1 MKNAIVKYKQI
12 LFLSFFAV
20 LSFFVL
26 IEGISYNNF
35 KSVYSAS
42 PTPLSFTSSNSS
54 LPDNNQSKIQPQTN
68 NTQKIKVGDID
79 IAYKKFGKG
88 DPILLIPGFAM
99 TMEEW
104 GPIQDKLAENHT
116 VIIFDNRG
124 IGKTTAGNHPFSLEQ
139 FANDTAGLIDA
150 LKIDKPVD
158 IVGLSLGGFIEQ
170 EVALLH
176 PEKVNHL
183 ILIGSSCGGKES
195 LPPQLTPE
203 ELQKMQT
210 GTANS
215 TLFLHALFPDE
226 WLKENIN
233 NLTKNISFFQGIS
246 QESLLKY
253 GEAGA
258 KWKGTCSSLANID
271 KPVLVMT
278 GAQDITSP
286 PINSLLLAEKIPGA
300 WLVQIQG
307 GGHGVTFQY
316 PEKVGRILDTFLST
330 TS

>member
-1 MKNAIVKYKQI
+1 MKYKVVKYKEI
-12 LFLSFFAV
+12 LFLSLFAV
-20 LSFFVL
+20 LSIFVL
-26 IEGISYNNF
+26 IVGVSYNNF
-35 KSVYSAS
+35 KSAYSAS
-42 PTPLSFTSSNSS
+42 PTASSFTSSNSS
-54 LPDNNQSKIQPQTN
+54 LQDNNQTKIQSQIN

-104 GPIQDKLAENHT
+104 GPLQEKLAENHT

-124 IGKTTAGNHPFSLEQ
+124 IGKTTAGNHPFSIEL

-150 LKIDKPVD
+150 LKIGKPVD
-158 IVGLSLGGFIEQ
+158 IVGLSLGGIIGQ

-176 PEKVNHL
+176 PEKVNRL

-195 LPPQLTPE
+195 LPPQLTPK
-203 ELQKMQT
+203 ELQSMQT

-215 TLFLHALFPDE
+215 TLFLHALFPDK
-226 WLKENIN
+226 WLKENFN
-233 NLTKNISFFQGIS
+233 NLSKNITFFQGVS

-253 GEAGA
+253 GEATS
-258 KWKGTCSSLANID
+258 KWKGTCSSLTHID

-278 GAQDITSP
+278 GTEDITSP
-286 PINSLLLAEKIPGA
+286 PINSLKLAEKIPGA
-300 WLVQIQG
+300 WLVQIKG
-307 GGHGVTFQY
+307 GGHGVTIQY
-316 PEKVGRILDTFLST
+316 PEKVDRILDTFLST
-330 TS
+330 TP